1 MALRILFIGEIVGKA
16 GIFCIKTMLPV
27 LRKELEVDFVIANGD
42 GATGGFGIGKNHA
55 IYLRKLGVDV
65 ITSGD
70 QIYYKKD
77 MVVHIERA
85 SYLLR
90 PVNFPPDNPGR
101 GWRYYTVRSAR
112 SAVERGPVEEGTA
125 DTPPEPPPSESVTD
139 GQEPAEG
146 AAEPTESDAQARRPR
161 RPHLPG
167 TQTIA
172 VVNFLGQSGFNRT
185 HLSNP
190 FTYLPELVA
199 RIKRETNIII
209 VDFHA
214 LTTAEKS
221 SMFYHADGRVSAVVG
236 TGTRVITSDA
246 TVLPGGT
253 AVVSDAGRTGSLDSV
268 AGLDPKVEIQK
279 FLNQIPERSKDAWDN
294 LELQGVLLEIEEDGR
309 ASGIEIIR
317 RPCAEAPNHDR
328 DGKDNE
334 R

>member
-1 MALRILFIGEIVGKA
+1 
-16 GIFCIKTMLPV
+16 MLPA

-55 IYLRKLGVDV
+55 IYLRKLGIDV

-77 MVVHIERA
+77 MVVHIEKA

-90 PVNFPPDNPGR
+90 PVNFPPENPGR
-101 GWRYYTVRSAR
+101 GWRYYTVRTARGAADLSADAAPVEPAANR
-112 SAVERGPVEEGTA
+112 EEPAVEPAA
-125 DTPPEPPPSESVTD
+125 DR
-139 GQEPAEG
+139 
-146 AAEPTESDAQARRPR
+146 TESADPGHRTR
-161 RPHLPG
+161 RPHPPG

-172 VVNFLGQSGFNRT
+172 VVNLLGQSGFNRT

-209 VDFHA
+209 ADFHA

-268 AGLDPKVEIQK
+268 AGLDPKIEIQK

-317 RPCAEAPNHDR
+317 RRCAEVPNRDR

-334 R
+334 H